1 MIAGTDEE
9 VDVFSFDGERWR
21 SQRAGGAVSLA
32 ESIHQPFAEVAGDL
46 VPRIHVGLGGPVS
59 ECFAGDLPVA
69 VAVALE
75 VGDEDVFGG
84 DTGSGEEEEARAKTQ
99 D

>member
-1 MIAGTDEE
+1 MVNGGE
-9 VDVFSFDGERWR
+9 VSVPVVLSPLRKVFTS
-21 SQRAGGAVSLA
+21 SL
-32 ESIHQPFAEVAGDL
+32 AEVAGDL

-69 VAVALE
+69 VAAALE